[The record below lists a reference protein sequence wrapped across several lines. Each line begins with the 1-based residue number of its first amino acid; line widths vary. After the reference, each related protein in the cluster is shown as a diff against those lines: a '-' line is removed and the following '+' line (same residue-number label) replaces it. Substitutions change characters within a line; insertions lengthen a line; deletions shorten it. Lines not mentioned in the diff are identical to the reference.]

1 MPQFLKNNRRYYTPV
16 EYVLAKIG
24 GTYKM
29 PILWRL
35 KERTWRFSE
44 LKQNIAQLSDRML
57 SKNLKELLADGF
69 IVKEIIPEVPVRVEY
84 SLTEKGQKTI
94 PIISML
100 REYGFDLMKEDGIDS
115 K

>member
-1 MPQFLKNNRRYYTPV
+1 MPQFLKDNRRYYTPV

-35 KERTWRFSE
+35 KDKTWRFSE
-44 LKQNIAQLSDRML
+44 LKQHIARLSDRML

-84 SLTEKGQKTI
+84 SLTEKGQKAI
-94 PIISML
+94 PVISML
-100 REYGFDLMKEDGIDS
+100 RQYGFDLMKEDGINL

>member
-1 MPQFLKNNRRYYTPV
+1 MPQFLSDNKKYYTPV

-35 KERTWRFSE
+35 KDKVWRYSE
-44 LKQNIAQLSDRML
+44 LKQSISNISDKML
-57 SKNLKELLADGF
+57 SKNLKELLSDGF
-69 IVKEIIPEVPVRVEY
+69 ISKNIIPEVPVRVEY
-84 SLTEKGQKTI
+84 SLTNKGEESI

-100 REYGFDLMKEDGIDS
+100 RDYGFDLMKEDGIEH
-115 K
+115 

>member
-1 MPQFLKNNRRYYTPV
+1 MPEFLKNNKRYYTPV
-16 EYVLAKIG
+16 EYVFSKIG

-35 KERTWRFSE
+35 KDKDWRYSE
-44 LKQNIAQLSDRML
+44 LKRSIGHISDRML
-57 SKNLKELLADGF
+57 SKNLNELTHDGF
-69 IVKEIIPEVPVRVEY
+69 VEKNIYPEVPVRVEY
-84 SLTEKGQKTI
+84 SITPKGEGSI

-100 REYGFDLMKEDGIDS
+100 RDYGFTLMIEDGIEA